1 MQVIQPFLQVFLS
14 YLEEYPIM
22 REPRE
27 LYEPVQYILRLGGKR
42 LRPVGLLMATSVFD
56 SSYDRALP
64 AAMAL
69 ETFHNFTLMHDD
81 IMDDAPLRRG
91 KPTVHLKYDLNTGI
105 LSGDAMLILA
115 YQMLMD
121 AQPKALVPEL
131 LALFNKTAIE
141 VCEGQQMDINFESR
155 EGVLIEEYL
164 RMIELKTAVLFACAL
179 QMGARIGGASMEDA
193 THLYDYGRNI
203 GIAFQLQDDLLDTFG
218 DPDKVGKKTGGD
230 IAQNKKTYLFLKALE
245 VAGPAEQKELI
256 RLFSDRTAVEEEKIE
271 RVIQL
276 FQQLGIRE
284 AAESIKNEYR
294 DKAYQSLERVSVT
307 SPQLDMFRTLGD
319 FLLGR
324 DQ

>member
-14 YLEEYPIM
+14 YLDEYPLM

-56 SSYDRALP
+56 KNYERALP

-91 KPTVHLKYDLNTGI
+91 KSTVHLKYDLNTGI

-115 YQMLMD
+115 YQMLMEV
-121 AQPKALVPEL
+121 QPKELVTEL

-155 EGVLIEEYL
+155 QDVLIEEYL

-179 QMGARIGGASMEDA
+179 QMGARIGGASIEDA
-193 THLYDYGRNI
+193 AHLYDFGRNI

-218 DPDKVGKKTGGD
+218 DPGKVGKKTGGD
-230 IAQNKKTYLFLKALE
+230 IAQNKKTYLYLKALE
-245 VAGPAEQKELI
+245 VAGPAEKEELS
-256 RLFSDRTAVEEEKIE
+256 RLFSDRPADEGAKIN

-276 FQQLGIRE
+276 FQQLGIQE

-294 DKAYQSLERVSVT
+294 IKAYQALERVSVT
-307 SPQLDMFRTLGD
+307 SPKLEMFRTLGD

>member
-14 YLEEYPIM
+14 YLDEYPLM

-56 SSYDRALP
+56 KNYTRALP

-115 YQMLMD
+115 YQMLMEV
-121 AQPKALVPEL
+121 QPGDLVTEL

-155 EGVLIEEYL
+155 QDVLIEEYL
-164 RMIELKTAVLFACAL
+164 KMIELKTAVLFACAL
-179 QMGARIGGASMEDA
+179 QMGARIGGASIEDA
-193 THLYDYGRNI
+193 AHLYDFGRNI

-218 DPDKVGKKTGGD
+218 DPGKVGKKTGGD
-230 IAQNKKTYLFLKALE
+230 IAQNKKTYLYLKALE
-245 VAGPAEQKELI
+245 VAGPTETEELT
-256 RLFSDRTAVEEEKIE
+256 RLFSDRPADEAAKIN
-271 RVIQL
+271 RVIEL
-276 FQQLGIRE
+276 FQQLGIQE

-294 DKAYQSLERVSVT
+294 DKAYQALERVSVT
-307 SPQLDMFRTLGD
+307 SPDLEMFRTLGD

>member
-14 YLEEYPIM
+14 YLDEYPLM

-56 SSYDRALP
+56 KSYERALP

-115 YQMLMD
+115 YQMLMEV
-121 AQPKALVPEL
+121 QPKELVTEL

-155 EGVLIEEYL
+155 QDVLIEEYL

-179 QMGARIGGASMEDA
+179 QMGARIGGASIEDA
-193 THLYDYGRNI
+193 AHLYDFGRNI

-218 DPDKVGKKTGGD
+218 DPGKVGKKTGGD
-230 IAQNKKTYLFLKALE
+230 IAQNKKTYLYLKALE
-245 VAGPAEQKELI
+245 VAGPAEKEELS
-256 RLFSDRTAVEEEKIE
+256 RLFSERPVDEGAKIN

-276 FQQLGIRE
+276 FQQLGIQE
-284 AAESIKNEYR
+284 AAESIKNKYR
-294 DKAYQSLERVSVT
+294 NKAYQALERVSVT
-307 SPQLDMFRTLGD
+307 SPKLEMFRTLGD